1 MKRIYKVF
9 LILIIIQVI
18 SLYVCNSYAKVT
30 GSLSEFMKNNG
41 MDKMTGKQIEAKTGE
56 LKRKMDAE
64 NSIKATEISTTATA
78 IIDGAKGTKGGYE
91 EKMKY
96 LEKGFKGAVIP
107 KGNEDDP
114 NFTDENDPAYQY
126 LGYMIGNEYITYKKN
141 LAESEKNDKKG
152 KTAAEQFDEKY
163 KKFKKL
169 SDEDKKDKKK
179 MNEYSVA
186 MNELYSKLS
195 KSEKT
200 DKRTE
205 QLDEV
210 ETAFVEAD
218 DYVDEVP
225 DIIYQYPA
233 KNETTA
239 GSSLDDMIGD
249 ADRFINSAGDST
261 ISQTSL
267 QKFSKT
273 YYNILFTIGVVVA
286 TLVGLVLGIRFM
298 ISGAEGKA
306 NIKELLV
313 PYIVGCVVVFG
324 AFAIWKLLVSIL
336 SGM

>member
-30 GSLSEFMKNNG
+30 ASLSEFVKKNG
-41 MDKMTGKQIEAKTGE
+41 IDKMTEDQLDSKRGEILGKLEEYNEDTKNTVALEVSRKIANIEDMHGYD
-56 LKRKMDAE
+56 LKIQKLEEEFRTQAGYASSE
-64 NSIKATEISTTATA
+64 NDETYQYY
-78 IIDGAKGTKGGYE
+78 GYMLGGY
-91 EKMKY
+91 Y
-96 LEKGFKGAVIP
+96 VI
-107 KGNEDDP
+107 
-114 NFTDENDPAYQY
+114 
-126 LGYMIGNEYITYKKN
+126 YKKN
-141 LAESEKNDKKG
+141 SAETKEEEKKG

-169 SDEDKKDKKK
+169 SDEDKKDKIK
-179 MNEYSVA
+179 MSDYASA
-186 MNELYSKLS
+186 MKALYNKLS

-210 ETAFVEAD
+210 LTAFVKAD
-218 DYVDEVP
+218 DSVDEVP

>member
-30 GSLSEFMKNNG
+30 SSLSEFVKNNG
-41 MDKMTGKQIEAKTGE
+41 VDKMTGKQLEAK
-56 LKRKMDAE
+56 R
-64 NSIKATEISTTATA
+64 TEILNKLKKYNEDTARTVSKKVSTILTNA
-78 IIDGAKGTKGGYE
+78 DKSSGYD
-91 EKMKY
+91 EKIKY
-96 LEKGFKGAVIP
+96 LEKEFSAQAEFASD
-107 KGNEDDP
+107 EDALD
-114 NFTDENDPAYQY
+114 YQY
-126 LGYMIGNEYITYKKN
+126 FGYMLGNKYVIYKKN
-141 LAESEKNDKKG
+141 STETKKEEEKG

-163 KKFKKL
+163 KEFKKL
-169 SDEDKKDKKK
+169 SDEDKKDKSK
-179 MNEYSVA
+179 MSDYESA
-186 MNELYSKLS
+186 MKELYNKLS

-205 QLDEV
+205 QLNEV
-210 ETAFVEAD
+210 ETAFDKAD
-218 DYVDEVP
+218 DSADEIP
-225 DIIYQYPA
+225 DTIYQYPA

-267 QKFSKT
+267 QKFSQT

-306 NIKELLV
+306 NVKELLV